1 MSYIR
6 GEDNLERPCDKY
18 TRREPVEYKYIKRQE
33 EQQDELYIGR
43 HEYTPDSEDNK
54 GEESKSGRT
63 R

>member
-1 MSYIR
+1 MSNIR
-6 GEDNLERPCDKY
+6 GENDLYKPGDRY
-18 TRREPVEYKYIKRQE
+18 IRREPVNYKYIRGQE

-54 GEESKSGRT
+54 GEESKNGRT